1 MTTKTKPIRAFFLD
15 VLTRDS
21 ASVLRTLR
29 RYTSTHLVYHDGHY
43 LFDRGYSRIYL
54 ETTLS
59 ESSLEAYLYKN
70 KTTPIV
76 GIVETTRR

>member
-1 MTTKTKPIRAFFLD
+1 MTTKTKQVRAFFLD

-54 ETTLS
+54 ETTLT

-76 GIVETTRR
+76 GIVEATRR